1 MALVRQLPGGIM
13 YGDLIFTALA
23 SPVAEVRTPKYWPIG
38 IFTGLS
44 YINIVAGWGDCLA
57 QPGLVRDTALFPVPS

>member
-1 MALVRQLPGGIM
+1 MALVRQLPERIM
-13 YGDLIFTALA
+13 YGDLITALA

-44 YINIVAGWGDCLA
+44 YINMVAAWGGCLA
-57 QPGLVRDTALFPVPS
+57 QPGFGL